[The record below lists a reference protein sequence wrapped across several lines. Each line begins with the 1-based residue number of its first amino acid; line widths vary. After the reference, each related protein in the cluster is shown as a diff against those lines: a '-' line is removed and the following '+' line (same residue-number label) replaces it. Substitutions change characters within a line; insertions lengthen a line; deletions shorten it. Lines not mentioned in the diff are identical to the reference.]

1 MINLLTMLRKEANSC
16 DAIASENFVLTYV
29 AFDLKLTRVASADSL
44 DLSILSKSSSATP
57 SQRSQQPSNTQVFIW
72 WTLAHSLAQC
82 FCLIWNLK
90 MWWKMVTSSQKDFV
104 VLHFLKDFDA
114 VFFFSSFKC
123 KSPQCLIRLGTDWKN
138 ILYGIKASL
147 WMQKRREQPSSSHL
161 RFCRGYGDYE
171 MGLLCEIMQTRQWI
185 TRLLFRLIGFHIKDF
200 WKVFTLIFPY
210 FTTSDMKCCLS
221 NRLVYCRINVS
232 LLEFWHVCVWSLGD

>member
-1 MINLLTMLRKEANSC
+1 MNINDKSARNAKKGSKFLWWNLPGSPPPTVLICPSCQNLALQPLLRSQSNQHTSFHLMNISSL
-16 DAIASENFVLTYV
+16 IGPVLW
-29 AFDLKLTRVASADSL
+29 FDLEFKNV
-44 DLSILSKSSSATP
+44 
-57 SQRSQQPSNTQVFIW
+57 V
-72 WTLAHSLAQC
+72 
-82 FCLIWNLK
+82 
-90 MWWKMVTSSQKDFV
+90 WWKMVKSSQKDFV
-104 VLHFLKDFDA
+104 VFHILMQFSFS
-114 VFFFSSFKC
+114 SSFKC